1 MSSVKAVGN
10 SIGLALTAVME
21 VVVIIERG
29 GRAGTR
35 HCVGRER
42 ERQDKDKRQGIRKR
56 GFLTVDSEEH
66 LNRHN
71 VERRFIPSGATAASA
86 RSTAPPCG
94 RRPVPFARNLTFG
107 SIAKFRSPG
116 GGDRGKII
124 SSTFIYLFFDL
135 HFMFIIYFIS
145 LYIPSIFFF
154 TIIIYNGL
162 NSIGLN
168 T

>member
-1 MSSVKAVGN
+1 MTVPQDNNKITNNQSFNNPECPCVYSWTERQQRPPLLCPLGSAMSSVKAVGN

-42 ERQDKDKRQGIRKR
+42 ERQDKDKDKRQGIRKR

-71 VERRFIPSGATAASA
+71 VELGFIPSGATAASA

-116 GGDRGKII
+116 TAGK
-124 SSTFIYLFFDL
+124 
-135 HFMFIIYFIS
+135 
-145 LYIPSIFFF
+145 
-154 TIIIYNGL
+154 
-162 NSIGLN
+162 
-168 T
+168 